1 MKKVLLTSLLVLIV
15 CFSGKAQQHINYTQY
30 TLNRYAL
37 NPAVAGLQACTQVSL
52 GHRRQW
58 VGFEN
63 APSHYFASFNT
74 RLNKEAKFPKNFH
87 GIGAY
92 LSNDRNGFTDYSM
105 VKLSYAYHIKL
116 WKNYHLSVGIFA
128 GIHQQKT
135 TFQSIRIQNKNLDPA
150 VRENEKT
157 NYIYPEVSP
166 GGFIYNKNFYLGLS
180 LFQQYPARIKEIGTK
195 ENRLAPHYFFMGG
208 YRLRGKDIHFS
219 PSYLLSFAPFAS
231 PTVDLTL
238 TIDYK
243 QKISL
248 ALGSKYL
255 NSAYSTLQL
264 NLGSGVIVGYSYEY
278 ALNEINKVAPTTH
291 EIVVQFNSCR
301 INKIK
306 EKIICPA
313 YQ

>member
-1 MKKVLLTSLLVLIV
+1 MKKILFSVSLIFIL
-15 CFSGKAQQHINYTQY
+15 CFSIAAQQHPNYTQH

-37 NPAVAGLQACTQVSL
+37 NPAVAGLQACTQLSF

-74 RLNKEAKFPKNFH
+74 RLNKDAKLPKSFH
-87 GIGAY
+87 GIGGY
-92 LSNDRNGFTDYSM
+92 FSSDRNGFSDYSIF
-105 VKLSYAYHIKL
+105 KLSYTYHIKL
-116 WKNYHLSVGIFA
+116 WKNYHLSVGVFG

-135 TFQSIRIQNKNLDPA
+135 SFNEIRIQNKGLDPTIL
-150 VRENEKT
+150 ENDKT
-157 NYIYPEVSP
+157 NLIYPEVSP
-166 GGFIYNKNFYLGLS
+166 GGFIYNKNFFLGLS

-195 ENRLAPHYFFMGG
+195 ENRLSPHYFFTGG
-208 YRLRGKDIHFS
+208 YRLRGRDIHFS

-231 PTVDLTL
+231 PTLDLTL

-243 QKISL
+243 QKISI

-255 NSAYSTLQL
+255 NSAYTTLQFGI
-264 NLGSGVIVGYSYEY
+264 NNKMIVGYSYEY
-278 ALNEINKVAPTTH
+278 ALNEISKVAPSTH
-291 EIVVQFNSCR
+291 EIVVQFNFCH
-301 INKIK
+301 IDKIK
-306 EKIICPA
+306 QKIICPA